1 MSMAS
6 VFAEPSLTAAFLF
19 AARLIF
25 TFASLEWAT
34 AGRAIRLWAFA
45 FALAL
50 IATATALVVHFIVHD
65 LIVAC
70 SLSPH

>member
-1 MSMAS
+1 MAS
-6 VFAEPSLTAAFLF
+6 VFAKPSLATVL

-25 TFASLEWAT
+25 TFTSFEWAT
-34 AGRAIRLWAFA
+34 AGCAIRLWAFT